1 MKKLIFQIL
10 FSLILAFT
18 LVFSVTAQ
26 NVDDPA
32 LGSLTGNTS
41 DISGVTCGVAESPFA
56 NRCCKVSDVDN
67 TTTRDLLPDFACLEI
82 PNPFGSNP
90 KACISDIINVPAN
103 VVVGL
108 LGVDKV
114 VQVGQTASSTMN
126 PCTSGV
132 PTTNSSATSCICK
145 LKEASSRILCDEFL
159 TSSASSKSEY
169 GSCVACANNKGVWTG
184 LGCIPTNQVGAFVR
198 SAIFNLMLG
207 IAGASALICILYAA
221 FILQTS
227 RGNPEKIKKAKEML
241 RACITGLLLVIFSV
255 LILKVIGV
263 DILRIPGLAYGHV
276 TSTSPSQKPFPVINR
291 LVPTS

>member
-41 DISGVTCGVAESPFA
+41 DISGVTCGVADSPFA
-56 NRCCKVSDVDN
+56 NRCCKVPDVNN
-67 TTTRDLLPDFACLEI
+67 TKTRDLLPDFACLEI

-132 PTTNSSATSCICK
+132 PSTNSSASSCICK

-184 LGCIPTNQVGAFVR
+184 LGCMPTNKVGAFIGKT
-198 SAIFNLMLG
+198 IFSFGLG
-207 IAGASALICILYAA
+207 LAGSLALLCILYAS

-227 RGNPEKIKKAKEML
+227 RGNPERIKKAKENL
-241 RACITGLLLVIFSV
+241 RACITGLLLIIFSV
-255 LILKVIGV
+255 FILNLIGV
-263 DILRIPGLAYGHV
+263 SVLRIPGFG
-276 TSTSPSQKPFPVINR
+276 N
-291 LVPTS
+291 